1 MSQHSKPELCVLLE
15 GLLEKNDLTGVQ
27 DMDVTSS
34 MKGELL
40 SFYIQK
46 KMFDMVHLLL
56 LAGWRNRFALRQA
69 ITMYLIQT
77 SVIEQMECLKIL
89 WLLAPYCTDEF
100 NKTLHILV
108 SKELV
113 NGVAKPSVLTTTM
126 IILQHGAEI
135 TPEMMKE
142 ACFNSN
148 WRMVRL
154 FLANGF
160 RPEHDTSDTVICA
173 GHCMYNGNFPLFKRF
188 ISYLSDQYF
197 IWQLMWDCLESR
209 APDFFSYFIHEHCGI
224 DLLMENQGLRVASMM
239 NRAIWNIIPDMY
251 QNMLVEREQEYYG
264 TEVVVEE
271 EPEQAFPPVF
281 TESEY
286 TAKTGKMLEIRNL
299 GSEEGCSVMGT
310 PLEEGSVVFCCT
322 QCRNA
327 AAKYAMELWWARN
340 PSCPMCRWSGAFVQ
354 MIVDTN

>member
-15 GLLEKNDLTGVQ
+15 GLLENNDLKGVQ

-34 MKGELL
+34 MKGELI

-56 LAGWRNRFALRQA
+56 LAGWRDQFALRKV

-77 SVIEQMECLKIL
+77 SVIKQMECLKIL

-100 NKTLHILV
+100 KKTLRILV

-113 NGVAKPSVLTTTM
+113 NGVAKPSVLTATK

-135 TPEMMKE
+135 TIDMLKD
-142 ACFNSN
+142 ACSNSN

-160 RPEHDTSDTVICA
+160 RPEHNTNDVEICA
-173 GHCMYNGNFPLFKRF
+173 RRCIYKGNFPLFKRF
-188 ISYLSDQYF
+188 MRYLSDQYF
-197 IWQLMWDCLESR
+197 IYYLIWDCLEST
-209 APDFFSYFIHEHCGI
+209 APNASDFFSYFIHEHCGI
-224 DLLMENQGLRVASMM
+224 DLLMGNQDLRVATME
-239 NRAIWNIIPDMY
+239 NEAIWNIIPDMY
-251 QNMLVEREQEYYG
+251 QNMLVEREQEYYRD
-264 TEVVVEE
+264 EVVVEE
-271 EPEQAFPPVF
+271 EPEEQFPPILHAV
-281 TESEY
+281 E
-286 TAKTGKMLEIRNL
+286 TGQMLEIRNL
-299 GSEEGCSVMGT
+299 SPEEGCSVMGT
-310 PLEEGSVVFCCT
+310 PLEEGSVVLCCT

-327 AAKYAMELWWARN
+327 ATKDAMESWWERN
-340 PSCPMCRWSGAFVQ
+340 PSCPICRSKDTFVQ
-354 MIVDTN
+354 MIVGTN

>member
-27 DMDVTSS
+27 DMDVTSR
-34 MKGELL
+34 MKRELL

-56 LAGWRNRFALRQA
+56 LAGWRDLFALGQA
-69 ITMYLIQT
+69 IEMYLIQT

-108 SKELV
+108 SLELV
-113 NGVAKPSVLTTTM
+113 NGVAKPRVLTATK

-135 TPEMMKE
+135 TSEMMKE
-142 ACFNSN
+142 ACFYSN

-160 RPEHDTSDTVICA
+160 RPEHDTNDVEICA
-173 GHCMYNGNFPLFKRF
+173 RHCINNGNFPLFKRF
-188 ISYLSDQYF
+188 MRYLSDQYF
-197 IWQLMWDCLESR
+197 MWHLMWICIESN
-209 APDFFSYFIHEHCGI
+209 ASVFFSYFIHEHCGI

-239 NRAIWNIIPDMY
+239 NRAIWNIIPEMY
-251 QNMLVEREQEYYG
+251 QNLLRDRED
-264 TEVVVEE
+264 EVVVEE
-271 EPEQAFPPVF
+271 EPEEQAFPTVF

-286 TAKTGKMLEIRNL
+286 TAETGKMLEIRNL
-299 GSEEGCSVMGT
+299 GPEEGCSVMGT
-310 PLEEGSVVFCCT
+310 PLEEGSVVLCIKNLYKIFYI
-322 QCRNA
+322 
-327 AAKYAMELWWARN
+327 KY
-340 PSCPMCRWSGAFVQ
+340 F
-354 MIVDTN
+354 I